1 MFWCRIAMLFF
12 MGSPVD
18 SGLTWFRSPMTWMT
32 VCFATLTSLAMS
44 SSAAAVGVQST
55 TTVITHGYS
64 PGSKGIWVE
73 SMASAIID
81 RGGGI
86 GTVYR
91 YTGDTGVW
99 SKVPEAGGDGSD
111 QNVVLIFNWVPE
123 SASVTGPNWR
133 YTQAAGDALSA
144 MLLDPSYEVGSVGPV
159 HLLGDRAVHFI
170 GHSRGASVI
179 SEAIRR
185 LALAGIEVDQ
195 MTTLDSHP
203 VDGTLDAPYNPN
215 WGDPTPVRWSN
226 VAWADNI
233 WRADGGGL
241 INGLDFDGI
250 PLPNVNGVVLSE
262 SALNCCANSFSH
274 SDVHLW
280 YHGTIDRAQNPS
292 DGEQVISNNARSTWW
307 PNGWVQTGYHF
318 SILGGGA
325 AERPAIPAGS
335 APPSD
340 SAPVVFNGAFEQG
353 TQAGW
358 TAHGGVP
365 SNIVS
370 LGGGNWAARLV
381 AAAPQLVHN
390 RAYLPA
396 QCAQFSM
403 KVRRIGTG
411 ATDDVLRVS
420 LQGHN
425 DVEPVTLESA
435 AWDVAGL
442 TSAFQTVSVLI
453 PAEFRGR
460 TSRVHIFIDGAG
472 NAVGSTVELDDIAIT
487 ALNQPGDVNG
497 DCGVNGADLGALL
510 SSWGPCAGCPADLT
524 GDGVVGGADLGALL
538 AHWTL

>member
-1 MFWCRIAMLFF
+1 MLFF

-111 QNVVLIFNWVPE
+111 QNVVL
-123 SASVTGPNWR
+123 
-133 YTQAAGDALSA
+133 
-144 MLLDPSYEVGSVGPV
+144 
-159 HLLGDRAVHFI
+159 
-170 GHSRGASVI
+170 
-179 SEAIRR
+179 
-185 LALAGIEVDQ
+185 
-195 MTTLDSHP
+195 
-203 VDGTLDAPYNPN
+203 
-215 WGDPTPVRWSN
+215 SN

-487 ALNQPGDVNG
+487 ALNQPGDLNG

-510 SSWGPCAGCPADLT
+510 
-524 GDGVVGGADLGALL
+524 